1 VRRTTTA
8 SRKGYSL
15 FEELEPVLELD
26 PDDDEEEDPPDVVDD
41 EELES
46 LELDPDDEEP
56 PSVLLEPPSELDE
69 SDDFE
74 PLRRP

>member
-1 VRRTTTA
+1 M
-8 SRKGYSL
+8 L
-15 FEELEPVLELD
+15 ELEPEL
-26 PDDDEEEDPPDVVDD
+26 DDEEDEPPEVDD

-46 LELDPDDEEP
+46 LEPEPEEEEALSP
-56 PSVLLEPPSELDE
+56 LLPPPSELEE

>member
-1 VRRTTTA
+1 V
-8 SRKGYSL
+8 L
-15 FEELEPVLELD
+15 ELEPEL
-26 PDDDEEEDPPDVVDD
+26 DDEEDEPPEVDD

-46 LELDPDDEEP
+46 PEPEPEEEEALSPLLP
-56 PSVLLEPPSELDE
+56 PPPSEFEE